1 MGAFSLDCVADAAG
15 VLADLGGYSS
25 SFRLFHMMI
34 PFHKDE
40 TMLLL
45 FCQVLR
51 GLPEIVSPVVVASG
65 WRNGRVAGCDPGA
78 LSKRYIATV
87 LHATGAIDYAALSS
101 LLRRSS

>member
-1 MGAFSLDCVADAAG
+1 MADAAG

-51 GLPEIVSPVVVASG
+51 GFPKNGDPGGGGQWLA
-65 WRNGRVAGCDPGA
+65 NGRVAGCGRGA
-78 LSKRYIATV
+78 LSKRYIANA
-87 LHATGAIDYAALSS
+87 LHATGAIDFVVL
-101 LLRRSS
+101 